1 MKNKMKKIYLII
13 VALSFIGTTNA
24 QIYQTFLKVTH
35 STSGSSV
42 TDEIAFE
49 GGEII
54 LLDNTININFVEN
67 IADNRSY
74 AFDKVTTFAFETR
87 NLTAI
92 NKVDVSQKLGV
103 SVDKAGEMLRIS
115 SNVSLGKISIWS
127 ISGALLVKSE
137 IDSNEIDINIASL
150 PQGVYIVQSG
160 ASKVKFVK

>member
-1 MKNKMKKIYLII
+1 MKKIFLII
-13 VALSFIGTTNA
+13 FALSFIGMTNA
-24 QIYQTFLKVTH
+24 QTYQTFLKVTH

-49 GGEII
+49 GGEVI

-67 IADNRSY
+67 IAANRSY
-74 AFDKVTTFAFETR
+74 AFDKVTAFAFETR

-103 SVDKAGEMLRIS
+103 SVDKAGEMLRIN

-137 IDSNEIDINIASL
+137 IDSNEININIASL